1 MDRKQDSVPKKPEQE
16 ATPYDLD
23 GRPRL
28 AIALPVGLQHV
39 LAMFVGNLTPLIVI
53 MGLCGITVDGGMGA
67 LRITLLQNAMLIAG
81 IVTLVQVFT
90 IGPVGANF
98 PSSWE
103 RAPALSAS

>member
-39 LAMFVGNLTPLIVI
+39 LAMFVGNLNIYVLSFQQF
-53 MGLCGITVDGGMGA
+53 MRQL
-67 LRITLLQNAMLIAG
+67 
-81 IVTLVQVFT
+81 
-90 IGPVGANF
+90 
-98 PSSWE
+98 SSF
-103 RAPALSAS
+103 AAHHDIDLSQFSE